1 MKSSI
6 YKSYDKLPLLLH
18 SDIVSKA
25 LGFAPSSDYE
35 LMHEKK
41 IPHTAGANEAS
52 IRRAFDANNICVRSC
67 SEAIFL

>member
-25 LGFAPSSDYE
+25 LGFAPSSDYG
-35 LMHEKK
+35 LMHEKNS
-41 IPHTAGANEAS
+41 PYG
-52 IRRAFDANNICVRSC
+52 RGQ
-67 SEAIFL
+67 

>member
-1 MKSSI
+1 MKRSVEMKSSI

-25 LGFAPSSDYE
+25 LGFAPSSDYG

-41 IPHTAGANEAS
+41 FP
-52 IRRAFDANNICVRSC
+52 IRQGPMKHRFGVLLMQIISV
-67 SEAIFL
+67 